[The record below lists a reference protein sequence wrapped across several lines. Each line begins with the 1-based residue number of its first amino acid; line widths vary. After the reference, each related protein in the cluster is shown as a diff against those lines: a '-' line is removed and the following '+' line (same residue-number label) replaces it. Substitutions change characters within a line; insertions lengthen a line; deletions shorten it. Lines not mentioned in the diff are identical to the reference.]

1 MRKLK
6 KLRRHT
12 LRGQEFPATKRLQ
25 QAQPRHHDCNP
36 HVQHQ
41 NLAQVILIPDKRI
54 ACKHERNVIKIR
66 FYSQKAIENTWRI
79 RIEYLYD
86 SHPEENGQPE
96 HEWRLEDQKLV
107 LAPGQQHGSICN
119 SKNEIFREKN
129 E

>member
-25 QAQPRHHDCNP
+25 HSQTRHHDCNP

-41 NLAQVILIPDKRI
+41 NLAQVLLTPDKRI

-66 FYSQKAIENTWRI
+66 LHSQQAIENTRRI
-79 RIEYLYD
+79 RIER
-86 SHPEENGQPE
+86 SEEHTSELQSLR
-96 HEWRLEDQKLV
+96 HLVCRL
-107 LAPGQQHGSICN
+107 
-119 SKNEIFREKN
+119 
-129 E
+129 